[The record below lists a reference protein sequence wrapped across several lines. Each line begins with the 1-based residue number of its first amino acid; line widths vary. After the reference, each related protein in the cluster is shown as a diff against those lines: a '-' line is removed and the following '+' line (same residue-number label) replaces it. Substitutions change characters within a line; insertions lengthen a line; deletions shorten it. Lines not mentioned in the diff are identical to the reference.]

1 MAAPLPKKAL
11 AGHCSVI
18 DNNTLYVLSPDSFQ
32 ALPLVEN
39 ATWTSIDMGKAVT
52 GPTCLRAV
60 PNGDDSQAA
69 LYVVGGTSDDSSY
82 GGLQRYIFSN
92 KSWETLDLPTEDMKG
107 RTNHGAAYLNDSS
120 SILVYAGSRTDD
132 QLSSQT
138 FVISTEKP
146 FNIESFTSEAPA
158 VSNPILLPWDDSSA
172 VMLGGSKSNT
182 GIWAFSKSSSWIRL
196 ETNLTSALPDG
207 AKGALVTGDDG
218 SKVLTVYDATASPN
232 DVTQLV
238 LLDADGQPASNGQ
251 TVGDSTSQSSSRKR
265 KRDLTLDSW
274 PTYNSSSAPSVKRS
288 DYSVAQNDQ
297 GTLAVIS
304 GGNDDTPVNVF
315 NQTSNSWVSN
325 EVLFGDSQIPL
336 TTTSASTSSA
346 LPTSTSA
353 QASATSSAA
362 AKPKNSGDGGA
373 HTRKVLGITLGLL
386 FGLAAVLIIALLL
399 VRRRKQQQKKTKFND
414 DKADRMSF
422 QDRGASFMKEA
433 GGGGGVSEAPPQLPK
448 PTIGSYDPRS
458 SFAILAGKLGADRFS
473 QRFSKYGAS
482 EKTPVNSSTNPYAD
496 LQPPNTAYG
505 HQANDSSSSLAIISG
520 KYGKNHNRNNG
531 EKGSFESTTKLVRSP
546 TSPQSFDDHMEMAS
560 MNSQTP
566 RLQSARGPAPPMPTL
581 RAVPNQNK
589 EDDMQTKR
597 SSGWSRYFANQ
608 SDGGAY
614 DPAAQHS
621 PNLTASP
628 NLSVSDYTP
637 SRGPSQL
644 VRNPSAMVAPL
655 DVEPKGHLH
664 PADAHQHR
672 LSVVGMGRP
681 SFSHSVEDFSARGQ
695 SFDMVEGQRADFHT
709 GQSLESQGYLG
720 DARESFA
727 SSRRHSSSSVASSQF
742 FSHHD
747 EWTPV
752 NGDATIATA
761 HATNTAQGV
770 NRKAPNSPAV
780 KEVHIPPS
788 PAVSASAF
796 PRPPSSAYTS
806 DPDRDSRMTGFE
818 APNALGRALSPPAAV
833 AIPGPAARGNSG
845 GGFFPGSGTRAMHD
859 RPAPNPGLAG
869 SARKIGALHPG
880 TLAALRFTPER
891 AAPQPPIAQSGLGIH
906 NPDENRDSSATIWP
920 SATGAMTQR
929 DREEAFRQRL
939 EAERMEKERL
949 DRQGAGARKTQASDI
964 SWVDIGQN

>member
-1 MAAPLPKKAL
+1 MAAPLPEKAL
-11 AGHCSVI
+11 SGHCSVI

-32 ALPLVEN
+32 ALPLAEN
-39 ATWTSIDMGKAVT
+39 GTWTSIEMGKAVT
-52 GPTCLRAV
+52 GHTCLRAV
-60 PNGDDSQAA
+60 PNGDESQAA

-92 KSWETLDLPTEDMKG
+92 KTWETIELPTQDMMG
-107 RTNHGAAYLNDSS
+107 RTNHGVAYLSDSS
-120 SILVYAGSRTDD
+120 SILVYAGSRTGVE
-132 QLSSQT
+132 LSSQT

-146 FNIESFTSEAPA
+146 FNIESFTSKAPT
-158 VSNPILLPWDDSSA
+158 VSNPILLPWDESSA
-172 VMLGGSKSNT
+172 VLLGGSKSNT
-182 GIWAFSKSSSWIRL
+182 GIWSFSKSSSWTRL

-207 AKGALVTGDDG
+207 AKGALVTGTDG

-232 DVTQLV
+232 KVTQLV
-238 LLDADGQPASNGQ
+238 LLDADGQPASTGQ
-251 TVGDSTSQSSSRKR
+251 TIGDSSSTSSSRKR
-265 KRDLTLDSW
+265 KRDLTLDDW

-304 GGNDDTPVNVF
+304 GGNDDNPVNVF

-325 EVLFGDSQIPL
+325 EVLFGDSQVPL
-336 TTTSASTSSA
+336 TTTSASSSTS
-346 LPTSTSA
+346 LPTSTST

-362 AKPKNSGDGGA
+362 ASKSHYDSGA

-386 FGLAAVLIIALLL
+386 FGLAALLVIALLL
-399 VRRRKQQQKKTKFND
+399 VRRRKQKQL
-414 DKADRMSF
+414 KAFSSSGEKSDRMSF

-433 GGGGGVSEAPPQLPK
+433 GGGVSEAPPQLPK
-448 PTIGSYDPRS
+448 PVMGSYDPRS

-482 EKTPVNSSTNPYAD
+482 EKTPVNSSNNPYAD
-496 LQPPNTAYG
+496 LQPPKNAFG
-505 HQANDSSSSLAIISG
+505 HQTNDSSSSLAIISG
-520 KYGKNHNRNNG
+520 KYGNGHNRSNG
-531 EKGSFESTTKLVRSP
+531 EKGSFESTAKLVRSP
-546 TSPQSFDDHMEMAS
+546 TSPQSFDDPMEMES

-566 RLQSARGPAPPMPTL
+566 RSAVTRAPPPQMSSL
-581 RAVPNQNK
+581 RVVQNQQR
-589 EDDMQTKR
+589 EEDMQTKR
-597 SSGWSRYFANQ
+597 SSGWSRYFAGG
-608 SDGGAY
+608 SDHGAY

-621 PNLTASP
+621 PNLSASLTASP

-637 SRGPSQL
+637 S
-644 VRNPSAMVAPL
+644 RNPSAMVAPL

-664 PADAHQHR
+664 PADAHHHR
-672 LSVVGMGRP
+672 LSAVGMGRP

-695 SFDMVEGQRADFHT
+695 SFDMVAGQRADFHT

-720 DARESFA
+720 EARESFA

-742 FSHHD
+742 FSQHD

-752 NGDATIATA
+752 DGAGTIATA
-761 HATNTAQGV
+761 HATNTAQAV

-780 KEVHIPPS
+780 NEVHIPPS

-796 PRPPSSAYTS
+796 PRPPSSTYTA
-806 DPDRDSRMTGFE
+806 DVDRDSRMTGFGFSD
-818 APNALGRALSPPAAV
+818 ALGRALSPPAAV

-859 RPAPNPGLAG
+859 RPAPSAAYAG
-869 SARKIGALHPG
+869 AARKLGALHPG
-880 TLAALRFTPER
+880 TLAALRFTPDRE
-891 AAPQPPIAQSGLGIH
+891 APKPPQAGLGIQ
-906 NPDENRDSSATIWP
+906 NPDENRDSGATIWP
-920 SATGAMTQR
+920 SATGALTQR

-939 EAERMEKERL
+939 EAERQIKERM
-949 DRQGAGARKTQASDI
+949 DHKNGASRKTQASDI